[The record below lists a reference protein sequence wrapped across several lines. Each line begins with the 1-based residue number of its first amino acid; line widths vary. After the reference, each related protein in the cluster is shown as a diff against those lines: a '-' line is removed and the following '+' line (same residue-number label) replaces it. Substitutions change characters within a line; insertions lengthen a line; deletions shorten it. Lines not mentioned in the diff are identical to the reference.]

1 MSNTIPRPE
10 SFFGFRL
17 GSDRNIARWDK
28 IVDYFNLMDDRSENI
43 QIINM
48 GATTEGNPFLLA
60 IISSASNLARLDE
73 LKRNQ
78 CTDCRSE
85 GIVSGKNQPLNQ
97 NRSYG
102 SVPEHESTRE
112 RDCRDANVCRVSLRL
127 GLRYG
132 QGNDRNLRKHDFSD
146 DSLF

>member
-43 QIINM
+43 QVINM

-73 LKRNQ
+73 LKRINAQ
-78 CTDCRSE
+78 IADPRGLSQAR
-85 GIVSGKNQPLNQ
+85 ISRLIK
-97 NRSYG
+97 NRSRG
-102 SVPEHESTRE
+102 GVPEHESTRE
-112 RDCRDANVCRVSLRL
+112 RDCRDANVGRVSLRL